1 MQKMQSITNYIEI
14 VIYLEIYRCQHVRLS
29 GKRKFILC
37 YCILLSKNKINQTLK
52 KNFKRSITKKEKK
65 PTPDIIWTHNFMHSQ
80 LPVIQLSLLMSH
92 YKL

>member
-52 KNFKRSITKKEKK
+52 KNFKRSMRKKEKK
-65 PTPDIIWTHNFMHSQ
+65 THPGHYLNTQLYAFTVTSYPTELTDVT
-80 LPVIQLSLLMSH
+80 L
-92 YKL
+92 

>member
-37 YCILLSKNKINQTLK
+37 YCILLSKNNSYLPK
-52 KNFKRSITKKEKK
+52 
-65 PTPDIIWTHNFMHSQ
+65 Q
-80 LPVIQLSLLMSH
+80 LVSFQKYL
-92 YKL
+92 